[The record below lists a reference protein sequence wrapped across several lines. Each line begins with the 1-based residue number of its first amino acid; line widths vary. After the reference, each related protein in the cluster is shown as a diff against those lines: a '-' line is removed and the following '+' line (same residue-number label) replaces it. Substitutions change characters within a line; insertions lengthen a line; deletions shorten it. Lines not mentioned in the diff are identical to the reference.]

1 MAVSALRS
9 RQWFKL
15 ICGASQ
21 HHLPLVTSLAEIYSL
36 AGADCIDVAADAAVV
51 RAALRGVRAAGV
63 TPQPLLMASFNDGA
77 DPHFRKVT
85 LAAACPSSCPQPCVA
100 VCPTAAIEATR
111 PIAIQTD
118 LCFGCGRCLPLCP
131 ADLLRAEER
140 LVSPAVLL
148 PELVSLG
155 VNAIE
160 IHTHIGR
167 EIAFEALW
175 QQVQPWL
182 DQMQVVSVSF
192 NDGQGLRAYLAALL
206 TIMQPLPAAL
216 IWQVDGRPMSGDI
229 GVGTTRATL
238 NLAEKVLAWQLP
250 GYVQLAGGTNDRTW
264 SRSRSRSLPI
274 AGIAYG
280 SYARQ
285 LVSQAPDR
293 ATALSQARQL
303 IAPLKVGAE
312 VFL

>member
-21 HHLPLVTSLAEIYSL
+21 HHLPLVTSLAEIYTL

-51 RAALRGVRAAGV
+51 RAALRGIALAA
-63 TPQPLLMASFNDGA
+63 TEPQPLLMASFNDGA
-77 DPHFRKVT
+77 DPHFRKVR
-85 LAAACPSSCPQPCVA
+85 LAANCPSTCPQPCVA
-100 VCPTAAIEATR
+100 VCPTAAIEASQ
-111 PIAIQTD
+111 PITIQRD

-131 ADLLRAEER
+131 VDLLQAEEH

-160 IHTHIGR
+160 IHTQIGR
-167 EIAFEALW
+167 ERAFKALW
-175 QQVQPWL
+175 QQVWPWL
-182 DQMQVVSVSF
+182 GQMQVVSVSF
-192 NDGQGLRAYLAALL
+192 NDGKGLQAYLAALL
-206 TIMQPLPAAL
+206 AIMQPLPAAL

-229 GVGTTRATL
+229 GTGTTRATL
-238 NLAEKVLAWQLP
+238 NLAEKVLAWRLP
-250 GYVQLAGGTNDRTW
+250 GYVQLAGGTNGSTW
-264 SRSRSRSLPI
+264 SRSRSLPI

-293 ATALSQARQL
+293 AVALSQARQL
-303 IAPLKVGAE
+303 VAPLKAGAE
-312 VFL
+312 VFS